1 MREQHL
7 AGSIVPAIQIK
18 RVLIEQELSVHQK
31 AEVPREGTTIQLQ
44 NLETQPA
51 ARIELPNNGSQ
62 ELTILRSSTTAFPP
76 KQHATSNMMEKE
88 IVEMLLDLCLCKKAA
103 KRYHASLL
111 QLIVAP
117 AGMILP

>member
-18 RVLIEQELSVHQK
+18 RVLIEEELSIHQK
-31 AEVPREGTTIQLQ
+31 AEVPREGTAIQLQ

-62 ELTILRSSTTAFPP
+62 ELTKLRSGTTAFPP
-76 KQHATSNMMEKE
+76 EQYATSNVVEKE
-88 IVEMLLDLCLCKKAA
+88 IVEMLLNLCICQETA
-103 KRYHASLL
+103 KRHYARLL

-117 AGMILP
+117 ARMILP